1 MAKKGSNGIQEAEA
15 NVVLVKQ
22 WIKERNACRDWD
34 EYAYS
39 GRINR
44 SALAGELGVSK
55 SVMTQN
61 PKVKALLE
69 SQDKIWFESEAQSR
83 EAAHERAE
91 NRTQNVLVANSQLT
105 KRIAELEVEVR
116 QLRKQLAKHQSLEAL
131 VQCGFPGQRS

>member
-15 NVVLVKQ
+15 NVALVQQ

-44 SALAGELGVSK
+44 RALAEELGVSY
-55 SVMTQN
+55 SVMSQN
-61 PKVKALLE
+61 PKVKKLLKD
-69 SQDKIWFESEAQSR
+69 QDKLWFESEGLSS
-83 EAAHERAE
+83 EAAHERSE
-91 NRTQNVLVANSQLT
+91 KHTQNVSATNGQLT

-116 QLRKQLAKHQSLEAL
+116 QLRKQLSKHQSLEAL
-131 VQCGFPGQRS
+131 VQCGFPGQRP

>member
-15 NVVLVKQ
+15 NIALVKQ
-22 WIKERNACRDWD
+22 WINERNARRDWD

-44 SALAGELGVSK
+44 SALAVELGVSK
-55 SVMTQN
+55 SIMNQN
-61 PKVKALLE
+61 PKVKVLLKA
-69 SQDKIWFESEAQSR
+69 QDKLWFESEALSC

-91 NRTQNVLVANSQLT
+91 RRTQDVSVTNNQLT

-116 QLRKQLAKHQSLEAL
+116 QLRKQLAKHESLEAL

>member
-15 NVVLVKQ
+15 NVALVKQ
-22 WIKERNACRDWD
+22 WINERNTHRDWD

-44 SALAGELGVSK
+44 SVLAGELGISK
-55 SVMTQN
+55 SVMSQN

-69 SQDKIWFESEAQSR
+69 RQDKLWFKSEVLSR

-91 NRTQNVLVANSQLT
+91 RATHDVSVTNSQLIR
-105 KRIAELEVEVR
+105 RIAELEAEVR
-116 QLRKQLAKHQSLEAL
+116 QLLKQLEKHQSLEAL
-131 VQCGFPGQRS
+131 VRCGFPGQRA

>member
-15 NVVLVKQ
+15 NVALVKQ
-22 WIKERNACRDWD
+22 WISQRNACRDWD
-34 EYAYS
+34 EYAYA

-44 SALAGELGVSK
+44 SALAAELGIAK

-61 PKVKALLE
+61 PKVRVLLE
-69 SQDKIWFESEAQSR
+69 TQDKLWFESKALSH
-83 EAAHERAE
+83 EAAQERGE
-91 NRTQNVLVANSQLT
+91 KHTQTVTAANNQLT

-116 QLRKQLAKHQSLEAL
+116 QLRKQLAKHESLEAL

>member
-15 NVVLVKQ
+15 NVSLVKQ
-22 WIKERNACRDWD
+22 WIKERNTRRDWD

-44 SALAGELGVSK
+44 SALAAELGVSK
-55 SVMTQN
+55 SVMDQN
-61 PKVKALLE
+61 PKVKALLKA
-69 SQDKIWFESEAQSR
+69 QDKLWFESEALSH

-91 NRTQNVLVANSQLT
+91 KRTQDVSVNNSQLT

-116 QLRKQLAKHQSLEAL
+116 QLRKQLEKHQSLEAL

>member
-15 NVVLVKQ
+15 NVSLVKQ
-22 WIKERNACRDWD
+22 WIKERNTRRDWD

-44 SALAGELGVSK
+44 SALAGELGISK
-55 SVMTQN
+55 SVMDQN
-61 PKVKALLE
+61 PKVKELLKA
-69 SQDKIWFESEAQSR
+69 QDKLWFESEMLSR

-91 NRTQNVLVANSQLT
+91 KRTHDVSASNSQLT

-116 QLRKQLAKHQSLEAL
+116 QLRKQLEKHQSLEAL

>member
-15 NVVLVKQ
+15 NVASVRQ
-22 WIKERNACRDWD
+22 WIDERNGRRDWD

-44 SALAGELGVSK
+44 SALAAELGIAK

-61 PKVKALLE
+61 PKVRALLAA
-69 SQDKIWFESEAQSR
+69 QDKLWFEEPLSR

-91 NRTQNVLVANSQLT
+91 RVTQNVSAANNKLT

-116 QLRKQLAKHQSLEAL
+116 ELRRQLEKHHGLEAL
-131 VQCGFPGQRS
+131 VQSGFPGLRP